1 MEAGCPSSGVLSNIR
16 RKTKARYKF
25 AVRRIKRR
33 KHFIIREKLAYSREH
48 KNAREFWDVVNCNIK
63 SKHSSPAPIVDGIS
77 GDKEIADLFALNLK
91 NRLNI
96 HIPEDVCSS
105 VTSSITSDDAS
116 TISVSADDVFYAF
129 QHLKRNKTD
138 QFGVS
143 SNHILYASS
152 ALIDPLASFFSAVF
166 CHGYMPEVF
175 RNCVVVPIPEGNILL
190 NTTCRSDKD
199 L

>member
-16 RKTKARYKF
+16 RKTKAHYKF

-48 KNAREFWDVVNCNIK
+48 KNAREFWDVVNRNIK
-63 SKHSSPAPIVDGIS
+63 SSPAPIVDGIS

-91 NRLNI
+91 KRLNI

-116 TISVSADDVFYAF
+116 TISVSADDVFSM
-129 QHLKRNKTD
+129 L
-138 QFGVS
+138 
-143 SNHILYASS
+143 
-152 ALIDPLASFFSAVF
+152 
-166 CHGYMPEVF
+166 
-175 RNCVVVPIPEGNILL
+175 
-190 NTTCRSDKD
+190 
-199 L
+199 